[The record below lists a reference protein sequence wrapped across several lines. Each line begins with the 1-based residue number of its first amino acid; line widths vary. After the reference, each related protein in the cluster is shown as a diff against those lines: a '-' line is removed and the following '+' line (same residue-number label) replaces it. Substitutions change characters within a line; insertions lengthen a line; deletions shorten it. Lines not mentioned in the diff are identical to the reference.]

1 MRRTYT
7 FFISHRH
14 HFDGYWVLPIIN
26 YLSSKNKINI
36 VFLFYN
42 DLKYLKKF
50 LPKKNLK
57 IFFLKSENKNPP
69 LTQFF
74 IKIKNKIGI
83 EYISSYL
90 KIHNLI
96 KNSHKIYLSF
106 VRNQKKFDK
115 YRLSIL
121 KLCEKYKKI
130 LYLYPP
136 VSSEILFD
144 IPRTNVA
151 KKIFVTT
158 EDQMNYLKKK
168 NILCEFVGAPHLHPS
183 YIRQKLKVFKK
194 EKVFKKNKNILL
206 VLKNENANIFNYI
219 NYKELTLFTLNELS
233 KLNYNVLIKPHPQ
246 QNLLKLLSIINNS
259 KLKKYQITNQ
269 PIFFLSK
276 FSSKVFTQYSGGILD
291 ILSAGKI
298 PYLFWPVDKFLINKK
313 KLLSTKILRNVVG
326 TNLSDAVQYS
336 DYSIKINNVKEIN
349 SKRRY
354 ISLKKF
360 KFQDRYIK
368 KLDYKIFD

>member
-14 HFDGYWVLPIIN
+14 HFDGYWVLPLIN

-69 LTQFF
+69 LTQLF

-83 EYISSYL
+83 DYISSYF

-115 YRLSIL
+115 YRLNIL
-121 KLCEKYKKI
+121 KLCEKYQKI

-144 IPRTNVA
+144 IPRTKVA

-158 EDQMNYLKKK
+158 KDQMNYLKKK
-168 NILCEFVGAPHLHPS
+168 
-183 YIRQKLKVFKK
+183 
-194 EKVFKKNKNILL
+194 
-206 VLKNENANIFNYI
+206 
-219 NYKELTLFTLNELS
+219 
-233 KLNYNVLIKPHPQ
+233 
-246 QNLLKLLSIINNS
+246 
-259 KLKKYQITNQ
+259 KY
-269 PIFFLSK
+269 FM
-276 FSSKVFTQYSGGILD
+276 
-291 ILSAGKI
+291 
-298 PYLFWPVDKFLINKK
+298 
-313 KLLSTKILRNVVG
+313 
-326 TNLSDAVQYS
+326 
-336 DYSIKINNVKEIN
+336 
-349 SKRRY
+349 
-354 ISLKKF
+354 
-360 KFQDRYIK
+360 
-368 KLDYKIFD
+368 